1 MNTYI
6 SSIRINRL
14 LFTGI
19 ALASLLSM
27 IINTGS
33 VEVFLRYMSISIN
46 MIIILGMLY
55 LAYFL
60 PDMQQGQKRQ
70 YAGVI
75 LVGICIYLIIG
86 NTLPLLHLIFQ
97 VWFRE
102 VLQSTGLSAGRFIL
116 QYGAQFVGVPLL
128 LYSFLRY
135 EIKTVFSASPG
146 PLWAH
151 ILILFWVYSGVFYLV
166 YAAM

>member
-6 SSIRINRL
+6 SSIWINRFL
-14 LFTGI
+14 LVGI

-33 VEVFLRYMSISIN
+33 IEVFLRYMSISIN
-46 MIIILGMLY
+46 MIIVLGMLY

-60 PDMQQGQKRQ
+60 PNMQQSQKKQ

-75 LVGICIYLIIG
+75 LAGICIYLIGG

-97 VWFRE
+97 VWFQE
-102 VLQSTGLSAGRFIL
+102 VLQSTGMSAGRFIL
-116 QYGAQFVGVPLL
+116 QYGVQFIGVPLL
-128 LYSFLRY
+128 LYSLLRY
-135 EIKTVFSASPG
+135 EINTVFSPSRG
-146 PLWAH
+146 PLWVH
-151 ILILFWVYSGVFYLV
+151 IFILLWVYSGVGYLV